1 MLGRFGTLFA
11 SEDGAPSGG
20 TDVSH
25 RTSTIALAAILVV
38 ALALRLHGLNWDEG
52 FGWTPHPDERA
63 ILFKVIEIELPP
75 LSDLSVLADSEQSP
89 WNPGWFPYGSFPL
102 YLIKL
107 VDILFGDLPVI
118 GFEDLRVPARA
129 VSALADVVTI
139 LIAFLIG
146 RAIWSRM
153 TGLLASGFVAFAVIH
168 IQLSHF
174 FAVDTLMALFAT
186 ATLYFLL
193 RIARWGRYSDSAW
206 AGLCIGLALATKISV
221 APILAAYVVAHFI
234 YVTGLVPSG
243 VSRNIDFFDRLSTG
257 AKSGLIGLGVTICA
271 LVVAQPYAL
280 LDWRQFYADFAEQ
293 SEMVHRIRDYP
304 YTRQYIDTTPYLYHV
319 HQLAVW
325 GLGLPLGVVAFAGTL
340 YAALKGLRILFA
352 VAYIAIGVVVPAGVL
367 ILSSSMVATLLASAI
382 AIGALVATIPVRA
395 LDTRLNAVLLSW
407 AIPYFLIVGAFDV
420 KFMRYMLPIT
430 PVLVLFGS
438 RMVVDVW
445 SWARSRQATVK
456 AALGVVAALA
466 TAFTVF
472 YGVSYGGIYSEVHP
486 AVRASEWIQE
496 NMPRGSTILKEH
508 WEEGL
513 PGLYEYEIEELPIY
527 EYDLPSKFSRM
538 SDLLSEAD
546 YLTQYSNRLY
556 GTVSRLPDRY
566 PVSREFYR
574 LLFSGELGYTLDA
587 HFTSY
592 PNLIG
597 VGFVDDTFRRP
608 DLPPPGDLSEAQ
620 PYPVSINFGYADES
634 FSVYDHPK
642 VLVFRNAERLSPDEI
657 LRRIEE
663 GSGGYPVV
671 DPIALLDPPPIGRE
685 LMLTH
690 QEAADRQVGGT
701 WTDIIDTGGVAECAP
716 ALLWLVVVQMI
727 AMSCVPLAFIVFRPL
742 ADRGWLMS
750 KALGLLLVGLVT
762 WLLASLELLT
772 FTRFTVIVALVAVA
786 AVNAVLLIANRG
798 EIFQFF
804 RQRWKTIAIADVI
817 FLAAFLAFVAIRMAN
832 PDLWHPYRGGEKPM
846 DMAYLNA
853 VMKSVYMPPF
863 DPWFSG
869 GYLNYYYWGQ
879 FLVSTLIHLTGIVPE
894 VAVNLAV
901 PTFFAM
907 TAALS
912 YSVVYNLA
920 SWVRIARG
928 VPIGLSPILAGLV
941 GLLFVTVIG
950 NLDGAIQIAQFAW
963 KALAQGLPVGEFD
976 FWRSSRMMPPDP
988 PGHEITEFPFFTF
1001 LFADPHA
1008 HLWALPFTLLCIGLS
1023 ASVVF
1028 GLARS
1033 ESSREVWRPGHL
1045 LTVLILGISVG
1056 ALRLLNTW
1064 DYPTYLLFGFAA
1076 IGSAEYL
1083 AQGGIT
1089 GGVIF
1094 RTAAKSV
1101 LVLVVGYLV
1110 FLPFHMTNETF
1121 FLGIERTT
1129 NQTTLWQFLAIF
1141 GLFAFVI
1148 GSYCVWEIRGA
1159 LSTAWN
1165 AVLRGTASFS
1175 RALSGDAV
1183 PDSASVS
1190 GLSVHIG
1197 PALVLTVVSGALLL
1211 GFLLTSLLSGSGWGT
1226 VVIAGML
1233 LTMMAIVGLRAL
1245 VDRSRETP
1253 VVAIVALVVGT
1264 ALAIVIGLDFVRVE
1278 GDIERMNSVFKFY
1291 MQVWVLLALGS
1302 AYLLWRM
1309 AGTMSNVPAM
1319 RSRLRYGWAG
1329 GLVVLIICS
1338 VVFTVL
1344 GTQDRLRDRF
1354 DTDEVPL
1361 TLDGLAY
1368 VPGTTYLDREGPIDL
1383 EADLEGVHW
1392 LRENV
1397 QGSPVILEANTPLY
1411 RWGGRVSIHT
1421 GLPSVVGW
1429 RWHQQQQRWG
1439 YRDQVDRRIRDV
1451 DRIYSTGI
1459 PSEAIELLTQYGVKY
1474 VYLGQVERLYYP
1486 EHGIAKFDDEL
1497 RSHLT
1502 PVFHTD
1508 DVTIYE
1514 FTG

>member
-1 MLGRFGTLFA
+1 MLGRFLSLVTG
-11 SEDGAPSGG
+11 PSGG
-20 TDVSH
+20 PDINQRS
-25 RTSTIALAAILVV
+25 STIVLAAILVV
-38 ALALRLHGLNWDEG
+38 ALALRFYGLNWDEG

-75 LSDLSVLADSEQSP
+75 LSDLAALLDAEQSP

-107 VDILFGDLPVI
+107 VDILFSDLPMV
-118 GFEDLRVPARA
+118 GFEDLRIPARA

-139 LIAFLIG
+139 LVTYLIG
-146 RAIWSRM
+146 RAIWSRT
-153 TGLLASGFVAFAVIH
+153 TGLLAAGLVAFSVIH

-186 ATLYFLL
+186 VTLYFLL
-193 RIARWGRYSDSAW
+193 RVARWGRYSDSAW

-221 APILAAYVVAHFI
+221 APILAAYVVAHFM
-234 YVTGLVPSG
+234 YVTGLVPG
-243 VSRNIDFFDRLSTG
+243 VTGRNIAIFDRLSSG
-257 AKSGLIGLGVTICA
+257 AKASLIGLGVMIGA
-271 LVVAQPYAL
+271 LLLAQPYAF

-293 SEMVHRIRDYP
+293 SEMVRRIRDYP

-319 HQLAVW
+319 QQLTVW
-325 GLGLPLGVVAFAGTL
+325 GLGLPLVIVALAGTL
-340 YAALKGLRILFA
+340 YAALKGLKVWFA
-352 VAYIAIGVVVPAGVL
+352 VAYLVLGIVLPAGIL
-367 ILSSSMVATLLASAI
+367 ILSSSMVATLLASGI
-382 AIGALVATIPVRA
+382 VVGALLATIPVRS

-445 SWARSRQATVK
+445 SWARSRQAAVK

-472 YGVSYGGIYSEVHP
+472 YGVSYSGIYSEVHP

-496 NMPRGSTILKEH
+496 NVPRGSIILKEH

-513 PGLYEYEIEELPIY
+513 PDLYEYEIEELPIY

-546 YLTQYSNRLY
+546 YVTQYSNRLY

-592 PNLIG
+592 PNLLGI
-597 VGFVDDTFRRP
+597 GFVDDTFRRP
-608 DLPPPGDLSEAQ
+608 DLPPPGDLFEAQ
-620 PYPVSINFGYADES
+620 PYPVSFNLGYADES

-642 VLVFRNAERLSPDEI
+642 VLIFRNAERLSADEI
-657 LRRIEE
+657 LRRIE
-663 GSGGYPVV
+663 GSSGGYPVV
-671 DPIALLDPPPIGRE
+671 DPLALWEPAPTGRQ
-685 LMLTH
+685 LMLTS
-690 QEAADRQVGGT
+690 EEISDRQAGGT
-701 WTDIIDTGGVAECAP
+701 WTDIIDTGGVAEHAP
-716 ALLWLVVVQMI
+716 ALLWLVVVQAI
-727 AMSCVPLAFIVFRPL
+727 ALSCVPLAFIVFRPL

-762 WLLASLELLT
+762 WLLTSLELLT

-786 AVNAVLLIANRG
+786 AVNTVLLIANRG

-804 RQRWKTIAIADVI
+804 RRRWKTIAIAEVI
-817 FLAAFLAFVAIRMAN
+817 FLATFLAFVAIRMAN

-853 VMKSVYMPPF
+853 VMKSAYMPPF

-879 FLVSTLIHLTGIVPE
+879 FLVSTLIHVTGIVPE

-920 SWVRIARG
+920 SWVRHVRG
-928 VPIGLSPILAGLV
+928 EATGPSPVVAGLV

-963 KALAQGLPVGEFD
+963 KALAQGLPVGDFD

-1023 ASVVF
+1023 ASIVF

-1033 ESSREVWRPGHL
+1033 GSLRNVWKPGHL
-1045 LTVLILGISVG
+1045 LTLLVLGVSVG

-1076 IGSAEYL
+1076 IGIAEYL

-1141 GLFAFVI
+1141 GLFTYVI
-1148 GSYCVWEIRGA
+1148 GSYVLWELRGA
-1159 LSTAWN
+1159 LSTVWN
-1165 AVLRGTASFS
+1165 AVVRGTGSLS
-1175 RALSGDAV
+1175 RALAGDAV
-1183 PDSASVS
+1183 PDAASVS
-1190 GLSVHIG
+1190 RLSVHIG

-1211 GFLLTSLLSGSGWGT
+1211 GFLLTALLSGSSWGT
-1226 VVIAGML
+1226 VVFAGAL
-1233 LTMMAIVGLRAL
+1233 ITMTAIVGLRAL
-1245 VDRSRETP
+1245 VGRSREKP
-1253 VVAIVALVVGT
+1253 VVAFVALVVGT

-1291 MQVWVLLALGS
+1291 MQVWVLLALAS
-1302 AYLLWRM
+1302 AYLVWHMTGSLFGLPRR
-1309 AGTMSNVPAM
+1309 ALKL
-1319 RSRLRYGWAG
+1319 RLAWMGCLAA
-1329 GLVVLIICS
+1329 LVVFAA
-1338 VVFTVL
+1338 VFTVL

-1429 RWHQQQQRWG
+1429 SWHQQQQRWG

-1502 PVFHTD
+1502 PVFQTD
-1508 DVTIYE
+1508 DVTIFE